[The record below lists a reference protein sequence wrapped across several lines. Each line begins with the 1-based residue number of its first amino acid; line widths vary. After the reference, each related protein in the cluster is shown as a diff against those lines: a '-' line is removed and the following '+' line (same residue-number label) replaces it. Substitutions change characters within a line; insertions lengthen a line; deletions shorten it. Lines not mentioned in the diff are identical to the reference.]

1 MTSLLYSN
9 NPPVST
15 LVSRVGAVDSAYQ
28 QKCNEAQDALDKVKK
43 EVTCL
48 NDKLNELTT
57 ECALK
62 DAKIKDLLASEVRT
76 KSFLSVARQG
86 RARSEEFIKASNDE
100 IASLKKS
107 LEDMGAQMNTLKI
120 DKIEAQNEKL
130 KMSRKV
136 RESAIK
142 LKSLTDNEN
151 SKTVKELTLR
161 VDVLNKTVSGLAAQ
175 NSSLRIALAES
186 KQKKKVDADVEPMTT
201 TARGRISR
209 ERRQQSLED
218 QVKLLEK
225 NLAEEKRKNST
236 DDSPVP
242 ERYEKRIKELENALQ
257 LSAGSTSTSNDSQH
271 ILLAEQVRSL
281 TSENKSLKQRIDEMN
296 GIKDERAKTVSNAEA
311 QLVKVKAENDVLK
324 RENERLARI
333 NHLDLFEEIEDL
345 KYKYNEAV
353 RQINNM
359 TMG

>member
-1 MTSLLYSN
+1 MS
-9 NPPVST
+9 
-15 LVSRVGAVDSAYQ
+15 GMSAYQ
-28 QKCNEAQDALDKVKK
+28 QKCNEVQDALDKAKSEIK
-43 EVTCL
+43 CL
-48 NDKLNELTT
+48 KDKQNELAM
-57 ECALK
+57 ECAQK
-62 DAKIKDLLASEVRT
+62 DAKIKDLLASEIQT
-76 KSFLSVARQG
+76 KSFLSIARQG
-86 RARSEEFIKASNDE
+86 RARSEEIVKASTE
-100 IASLKKS
+100 EVASLRKS
-107 LEDMGAQMNTLKI
+107 LEDIGVQMNALKI

-130 KMSRKV
+130 KMSRKA

-142 LKSLTDNEN
+142 LKGLTENEN
-151 SKTVKELTLR
+151 SKTVEELTKR

-186 KQKKKVDADVEPMTT
+186 KQKKKVDVDVEPVTT
-201 TARGRISR
+201 TTRGSISR

-225 NLAEEKRKNST
+225 SLLEEKRKNST
-236 DDSPVP
+236 DNSPVL
-242 ERYEKRIKELENALQ
+242 ERYEKRIIELENALQ
-257 LSAGSTSTSNDSQH
+257 LSGERKSTIGDSQH
-271 ILLAEQVRSL
+271 NLLREQLKSL

-296 GIKDERAKTVSNAEA
+296 RIKDERVKTDSNADA

-333 NHLDLFEEIEDL
+333 DHLDLFEEIEDL

-359 TMG
+359 TIG

>member
-1 MTSLLYSN
+1 MN
-9 NPPVST
+9 
-15 LVSRVGAVDSAYQ
+15 GMSAYE
-28 QKCNEAQDALDKVKK
+28 QKCNEAQDSLDKAKK
-43 EVTCL
+43 EVKCL
-48 NDKLNELTT
+48 NDKLNEVAK

-62 DAKIKDLLASEVRT
+62 DAKVKDLLASEIRT

-86 RARSEEFIKASNDE
+86 RARSEEIVKASNE
-100 IASLKKS
+100 EVTSIRKS
-107 LEDMGAQMNTLKI
+107 LEDMSSQMNALKI

-130 KMSRKV
+130 KMSRKA
-136 RESAIK
+136 RETAIK
-142 LKSLTDNEN
+142 LKGLTENEN
-151 SKTVKELTLR
+151 SKTVEELTKR

-186 KQKKKVDADVEPMTT
+186 KQKKRVDADVEPTT
-201 TARGRISR
+201 TITRGSISR

-225 NLAEEKRKNST
+225 SLAEEKRKKST
-236 DDSPVP
+236 DNSPALGRCE
-242 ERYEKRIKELENALQ
+242 ERIIELENELQ
-257 LSAGSTSTSNDSQH
+257 LSAGRNSTSDDSQH
-271 ILLAEQVRSL
+271 NLSREQLKSL

-296 GIKDERAKTVSNAEA
+296 RIKDERVKIESNSDA
-311 QLVKVKAENDVLK
+311 QLAKAKAENDVLK

-333 NHLDLFEEIEDL
+333 DHLDLFEEIEDL

-359 TMG
+359 TNG